1 MLGYFYTHIKIS
13 KQSTKSA
20 APSPGTPKTKPDS
33 AESTDLKAKCD
44 NDKDTVTDDATDT
57 EDATTED
64 VSKVKE
70 EFADR
75 KWPIGMIIDFICHFQ
90 SEVSIYFTTLL
101 LGRASEAGAP
111 ILDEEHHV
119 RTRVSA
125 LTSARMSIIQ

>member
-20 APSPGTPKTKPDS
+20 APSPGTPKTKPE

-44 NDKDTVTDDATDT
+44 DNDKVTDDATDT

-90 SEVSIYFTTLL
+90 SEVSIYFTTTSTSTLL

-111 ILDEEHHV
+111 ILDD
-119 RTRVSA
+119 
-125 LTSARMSIIQ
+125 